1 MATRMRQPV
10 AVSPR
15 LSVIVLVF
23 DEVESIA
30 PQHEELMGVLHAIDI
45 SYEVLYID
53 DGSRDGSTE
62 RLGQLASRD
71 PHVRVVSFRRN
82 FGQTAAVQAGIDHS
96 RGDILIFM
104 DGDMQNDPQDIPRL
118 LEKIDEGYDVV
129 SGWRKERQDD
139 VARVLPSRIANW
151 IIARV
156 TGVPLHDFGCT
167 LKAYRREVIQDVKLY
182 GEMHRFI
189 PVYASWVGARI
200 TELTVH
206 HRHRTFG
213 KSKYSLSRT
222 SRVLLDL
229 MTVKLLGS
237 YSTKPIYF
245 FGFAAF
251 GLWAIA
257 IICGAIVIIQK
268 LLPPYPY
275 AHNNPLLLLAVF
287 LGIVGVQFILMGLLA
302 ELSIRTYHESQAKTT
317 YVVREIIERSPAR
330 RDASLSPSPQPSPRG
345 GEGESPH
352 PNPLPQGERGSLSGD
367 RQSTR
372 VNRCVA
378 SAGSPAVIRP
388 AVATWSSGCAW
399 PCCIEDRTMRG

>member
-1 MATRMRQPV
+1 MGQEARGLGLQSPHMASRVRNSV
-10 AVSPR
+10 AVAPR
-15 LSVIVLVF
+15 LSVIVLVYN
-23 DEVESIA
+23 EVESIA
-30 PQHEELMGVLHAIDI
+30 PLHEELMGVLDGIDT

-62 RLGQLASRD
+62 RLGLLAARD
-71 PHVRVVSFRRN
+71 PRVRVVSFRRN

-96 RGDILIFM
+96 RGEILIFM
-104 DGDMQNDPQDIPRL
+104 DGDMQNDPHDIPRL

-139 VARVLPSRIANW
+139 AARVLPSKIANW

-156 TGVPLHDFGCT
+156 TGLPLHDFGCT

-213 KSKYSLSRT
+213 SSKYSLSRT

-287 LGIVGVQFILMGLLA
+287 LAIVGVQFILMGLLA
-302 ELSIRTYHESQAKTT
+302 ELSIRTYHESQAKAT
-317 YVVREIIERSPAR
+317 YVVREIIERSPGR
-330 RDASLSPSPQPSPRG
+330 GDASLSPSPQPSPRG
-345 GEGESPH
+345 GEGVTYGRPSVH
-352 PNPLPQGERGSLSGD
+352 P
-367 RQSTR
+367 RQ
-372 VNRCVA
+372 
-378 SAGSPAVIRP
+378 
-388 AVATWSSGCAW
+388 
-399 PCCIEDRTMRG
+399 